1 MSKIVIIGN
10 GISGITLARHIRK
23 RSDHE
28 LLVISAESDH
38 FYSRTA
44 LMYVYMGHM
53 EYRHLKPYED
63 WFWAKNNIE
72 LLRDYVTG
80 VDTTAQTLSTQKGQ
94 TIAYDHLV
102 LALGSTPNFIGWPG
116 QDLKGVQG
124 LYSLQDLE
132 SMEAHTTGIQQACV
146 VGGGLIGIEMAEMLR
161 SRNIEVN
168 LLIREM
174 AYWNNVLPLEEA
186 NMVSRHVRE
195 HHINLLEETEITTIN
210 DNGQGRVG
218 SVTTK
223 SGQEL
228 PCQFLGL
235 TIGVKPNL
243 GFVKDSAIE
252 TERGI
257 LVNEYFETNVP
268 NVYAIGDCAQYK
280 KPIPGRRPIEQVWY
294 TGRMHGET
302 LALTLTGQKTAYQP
316 GVWFN
321 SAKFLDIEYQ
331 VYGTINAHPE
341 PHEAQLYWEHKNGKK
356 AIRIVYHKEQGH
368 VIGFNLMGIRFRHE
382 VCNEWLKQKAPVQ
395 QVLAKLNKA
404 NFDPEIFPVYYQG
417 IVNVYNA
424 QNPDNKVKAPRKSFW
439 NAVFS

>member
-1 MSKIVIIGN
+1 M
-10 GISGITLARHIRK
+10 RK

-168 LLIREM
+168 LLIREK